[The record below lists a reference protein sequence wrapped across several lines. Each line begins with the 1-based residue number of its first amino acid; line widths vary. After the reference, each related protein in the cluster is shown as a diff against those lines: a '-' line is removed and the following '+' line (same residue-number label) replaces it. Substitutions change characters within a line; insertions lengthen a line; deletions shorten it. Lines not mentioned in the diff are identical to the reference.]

1 MKTLFISQLFLW
13 ITLTVISQVNP
24 NYHRVEGYYRSN
36 GTYVVPHYRTN
47 PNSTIND
54 NYSTKPNINPWT
66 GEPGSIEPEYYDRG
80 SLPDLSTSGLPHIAY
95 ENDWKYSKIHIHE
108 MSTPEG
114 RYWHQHE
121 MDEKSK
127 REFKEIEERNAKELA
142 ENGKRLGQNSKS
154 LEEIIAEA
162 PKLNIGTPDANA
174 GKIKDISYSS
184 PSKSTHHY
192 PADTPSNN
200 EPMKWG
206 LGFLL
211 VVFII
216 YMVFKE

>member
-36 GTYVVPHYRTN
+36 GTYVAPHYRTN

-80 SLPDLSTSGLPHIAY
+80 SLPDLSTSGLPHITY
-95 ENDWKYSKIHIHE
+95 ENDWKYSKIHIDE

-127 REFKEIEERNAKELA
+127 REFKEFEERNAQELA
-142 ENGKRLGQNSKS
+142 ENRERLRQNSKS
-154 LEEIIAEA
+154 LEEIIAEE
-162 PKLNIGTPDANA
+162 PKIRNIGWKDPNQ
-174 GKIKDISYSS
+174 GKIQDISYSS
-184 PSKSTHHY
+184 SRKSNEHY
-192 PADTPSNN
+192 QDTSSSN
-200 EPMKWG
+200 EPMKWA

-211 VVFII
+211 VFFIV